1 MAKKKQIRN
10 VLCFLVMIVI
20 LMSVMP
26 VSVLAVN
33 DSDNTTGVSNT
44 LNELENAFTKIYPVG
59 AGDNSSG
66 DCAPVPDADLPEI
79 YLNDTQ
85 ECVLSS
91 DSGNDSNIIILTD
104 VSDGTRETVSALG
117 CDVYVKID
125 DPCCVGY
132 CVYEDGVY
140 QFTEGQDGTPDG
152 YCAFYVSAGSHTLKI
167 TKNGRSASKTKNFQ
181 CGYTYRWTS
190 MPHCWCENG
199 GSDDC
204 KYPPTVTFD
213 KTKYYEGDTVHAT
226 VSTSQSSV
234 NYKIKDCG
242 GTVRKSGTTS
252 NGKKIS
258 YTIPKGASECCYWQI
273 CFYWNEYTPPW
284 MALAGAGGVVT
295 AQSYDCTE
303 CYNFYV
309 CPVQTCEVYVK
320 IEDPYCVGYRVYVD
334 DVYQFTEGGDGTTPD
349 GYLC

>member
-20 LMSVMP
+20 VMSALP

-33 DSDNTTGVSNT
+33 GSDNIRDLSNS
-44 LNELENAFTKIYPVG
+44 LNVLENTIMEETP
-59 AGDNSSG
+59 SSS

-91 DSGNDSNIIILTD
+91 DSGNDTNIIILTD

-117 CDVYVKID
+117 CDVYVEID

-132 CVYEDGVY
+132 RVYVDGKY
-140 QFTEGQDGTPDG
+140 KFTEGGDGTTPDG
-152 YCAFYVSAGSHTLKI
+152 YCAFHVCAGTHTIEI
-167 TKNGRSASKTKNFQ
+167 TKNGRSATLNKYFQ
-181 CGYTYRWTS
+181 CGYTYRWIY
-190 MPHCWCENG
+190 MPNCWCENG

-204 KYPPTVTFD
+204 KYPPTVKFD

-226 VSTSQSSV
+226 VSTSLGSV
-234 NYKIKDCG
+234 YYKIKDCG

-258 YTIPKGASECCYWQI
+258 YTIPKGASKCCYWQI
-273 CFYWNEYTPPW
+273 CFYWYEGDD
-284 MALAGAGGVVT
+284 LASGM
-295 AQSYDCTE
+295 SYDCTK
-303 CYNFYV
+303 CYNFW
-309 CPVQTCEVYVK
+309 
-320 IEDPYCVGYRVYVD
+320 
-334 DVYQFTEGGDGTTPD
+334 
-349 GYLC
+349 